1 MVCPSCVLFGSHLKH
16 DILELQAGVDYL
28 RESIS
33 EEQSKG
39 TLKKEFTES
48 NLLDIREYSLRLEK
62 YKNDT
67 IKFINESFKNLIT
80 ILKKRK
86 NDKINEAIDKFNFEK
101 ESIINEENKWIEK
114 QEISEKILSLMAD
127 KDETNLLL
135 NSRVVLE
142 GIRKLN
148 EDLTF
153 KTSKIYNN
161 IDSSIVIENEKSSII
176 LNYDELKKYL
186 ANYITICDPN
196 ILEYK
201 A

>member
-1 MVCPSCVLFGSHLKH
+1 VCPSCVLFGTHLKH
-16 DILELQAGVDYL
+16 DILELKAGVDYL

-67 IKFINESFKNLIT
+67 IKFINECFKNLIT

-101 ESIINEENKWIEK
+101 ESIINEENRWIEK

-135 NSRVVLE
+135 NSKVVLE

-148 EDLTF
+148 EELTY

-161 IDSSIVIENEKSSII
+161 IESSVVLENGKSSLT

-186 ANYITICDPN
+186 SKYITICDPN

>member
-1 MVCPSCVLFGSHLKH
+1 
-16 DILELQAGVDYL
+16 LELKAGVDYL
-28 RESIS
+28 RENIS
-33 EEQSKG
+33 EEQTKG
-39 TLKKEFTES
+39 TP
-48 NLLDIREYSLRLEK
+48 
-62 YKNDT
+62 
-67 IKFINESFKNLIT
+67 IKFINECFKNLIT

-135 NSRVVLE
+135 NSKVVLE

-148 EDLTF
+148 EELTY
-153 KTSKIYNN
+153 KTSRIYNN
-161 IDSSIVIENEKSSII
+161 IDSSVVIENGKSNIT

-186 ANYITICDPN
+186 SKYITICDPN